1 MRYLDVISK
10 KYDHYLLAAVVLL
23 CIVGTVMLFS
33 ASNSISM
40 DQTQRVTA
48 TVYLQAH
55 LKRLLVGIAMMFAA
69 MMIDYRNLKI
79 AAKYLLIGSI
89 ALLLI
94 TKLSYLLQGNSS
106 PARWLYLGS
115 HSIQTSDI
123 ARLAV
128 IIFLAAYMDHYRDQI
143 KDFYNGFA
151 PPIGIMAVVMVLIVI
166 QPDFSTAAMTGLIG
180 FMILFVGG
188 ARISHLLATGAAS
201 LLVLTPIILMKPY
214 RLQRILTYFYGES
227 AGVEESYQI
236 KQSLI
241 SLGNGGFIGLG
252 LGNSLGKNLFL
263 PHHTRI
269 LFLPLLV
276 KNWVLLALYS
286 SYRSFY
292 SFFSA
297 GSRLPRKA
305 WIPSGSCWRSGSVS
319 ILSCT
324 ALLMPRL
331 SPALYQPP
339 DYQCH

>member
-1 MRYLDVISK
+1 MV
-10 KYDHYLLAAVVLL
+10 
-23 CIVGTVMLFS
+23 
-33 ASNSISM
+33 
-40 DQTQRVTA
+40 
-48 TVYLQAH
+48 
-55 LKRLLVGIAMMFAA
+55 
-69 MMIDYRNLKI
+69 DYRKLKI

-89 ALLLI
+89 VLLLI

-123 ARLAV
+123 ARLAM

-151 PPIGIMAVVMVLIVI
+151 PPIGIIAVVMVLIVI
-166 QPDFSTAAMTGLIG
+166 QPDFSTAAIIGLIG

-201 LLVLTPIILMKPY
+201 LLILTPIMLMKPY
-214 RLQRILTYFYGES
+214 RIQRILTYIYGES

-263 PHHTRI
+263 PTPHTDFIFAIIGEELGFIGVVLVI
-269 LFLPLLV
+269 LLFSALIYKAFSIGKKAQQSSKLFAAFFAYGLGLLFAGQTMINVGASISLLPVKGLTLPFLSYGGASLIMSFFMIGLLV
-276 KNWVLLALYS
+276 RIQYEVECKIEDK
-286 SYRSFY
+286 
-292 SFFSA
+292 A
-297 GSRLPRKA
+297 GAELQ
-305 WIPSGSCWRSGSVS
+305 
-319 ILSCT
+319 
-324 ALLMPRL
+324 
-331 SPALYQPP
+331 YQPP
-339 DYQCH
+339 